1 MFLPFTGA
9 SLKGNT
15 VSAVNG
21 PVSILRTP
29 MEMVLDPLP
38 LALFCD
44 LLLLLLLLVITLQPS
59 VLVRVTCLH
68 FSRNNNRFINCFQFS
83 LPLRSQNEVGF
94 LFWFTVVI
102 TK

>member
-1 MFLPFTGA
+1 MFFPFIGA

-38 LALFCD
+38 LALFYDCS
-44 LLLLLLLLVITLQPS
+44 LSTFAGNYLQPS
-59 VLVRVTCLH
+59 VLVRVTCLN
-68 FSRNNNRFINCFQFS
+68 FSRNNNRFK
-83 LPLRSQNEVGF
+83 
-94 LFWFTVVI
+94 LFPVFVASA
-102 TK
+102 KAK

>member
-29 MEMVLDPLP
+29 MEMVLAPLP

-44 LLLLLLLLVITLQPS
+44 CSLTTFAGIYLQPS
-59 VLVRVTCLH
+59 VLFRVSCLH

-83 LPLRSQNEVGF
+83 LPLRRQNEDGF
-94 LFWFTVVI
+94 LFWFAVVI

>member
-29 MEMVLDPLP
+29 MEMVLHPLP
-38 LALFCD
+38 LALFSDCS
-44 LLLLLLLLVITLQPS
+44 LTTFAGNYLQPS
-59 VLVRVTCLH
+59 VLFRASCLN

-83 LPLRSQNEVGF
+83 LPLRRQNEVGF

>member
-38 LALFCD
+38 LPLALFCD
-44 LLLLLLLLVITLQPS
+44 CSLTTLL
-59 VLVRVTCLH
+59 
-68 FSRNNNRFINCFQFS
+68 FS
-83 LPLRSQNEVGF
+83 LPLRRQNEGGF
-94 LFWFTVVI
+94 LFWFAVVI